1 MVKPIGR
8 QIAKR
13 ECLVRFYRDETAY
26 QAQIVCFGANK
37 NFVKDNANMNFLT
50 KQKQAEFYTHVAKV
64 AEDSPEL
71 LAHLQNISTKVETL
85 LVRKHGDP
93 DAEK

>member
-13 ECLVRFYRDETAY
+13 ECLARFYRDETAY

-37 NFVKDNANMNFLT
+37 NFVTDNANMNFLT
-50 KQKQAEFYTHVAKV
+50 KQKQAESYTHVAKV
-64 AEDSPEL
+64 AEES

>member
-13 ECLVRFYRDETAY
+13 ECLARFYRDETAY
-26 QAQIVCFGANK
+26 QAQIVWFGANK
-37 NFVKDNANMNFLT
+37 NFVTDNANMNFLT

-64 AEDSPEL
+64 AEES